1 MRRVHLA
8 NLLPLTRDWS
18 LRRARAA
25 LPYQNSFMKVSNCVT
40 CCHHTMPEGSTDF
53 ILQNALIRALNII
66 YEVAPKVAT
75 GSHPAFQDFLE
86 YVGVVCD
93 MISLHIRGE
102 SRQLILEKDAYEVLW
117 VAGDEIFFKAVA
129 QQSKAFRSTTNKN
142 AAVVQDAL
150 TALHRSIGGWKKVGD
165 LE

>member
-1 MRRVHLA
+1 
-8 NLLPLTRDWS
+8 
-18 LRRARAA
+18 
-25 LPYQNSFMKVSNCVT
+25 
-40 CCHHTMPEGSTDF
+40 
-53 ILQNALIRALNII
+53 LIRALNII

-102 SRQLILEKDAYEVLW
+102 SRQLILEKDAFLW
-117 VAGDEIFFKAVA
+117 FAGDEIFFKAVA
-129 QQSKAFRSTTNKN
+129 QQSKAFRSPTNKN

-150 TALHRSIGGWKKVGD
+150 TALHHSIGGWKRVSG